1 VIFNR
6 LGVLTDEVS
15 QNLTEA
21 LDWVVEQKLHHV
33 ELRMVYD
40 KNIVNLSDEQL
51 DNILKEVESRGLF
64 VSGVASPL
72 FKCALDPSRRVASGD
87 MFGQEEESLEDH
99 FNKMNR
105 IIEIAR
111 KLKTDKIRIFSFW
124 REEEPDLYEEDIVH
138 HLKKAAKIAEKE
150 NVILLLE
157 NEGSCNGGFA
167 VEVARIV
174 RKVNSSNLRALWDPG
189 NEEHGGRTAFP
200 EGYETV
206 KDYIGH
212 VHLKDAYID
221 NTGRARCIPIGSG
234 NVRFVDQI
242 QALEKDGYTGLFTI
256 ETHYIPE
263 GRTAK
268 DGTLLTLEGLKKIM
282 QE

>member
-1 VIFNR
+1 MIFNR

-111 KLKTDKIRIFSFW
+111 KLKTDKIRIFSF
-124 REEEPDLYEEDIVH
+124 
-138 HLKKAAKIAEKE
+138 
-150 NVILLLE
+150 
-157 NEGSCNGGFA
+157 
-167 VEVARIV
+167 
-174 RKVNSSNLRALWDPG
+174 
-189 NEEHGGRTAFP
+189 
-200 EGYETV
+200 
-206 KDYIGH
+206 
-212 VHLKDAYID
+212 
-221 NTGRARCIPIGSG
+221 
-234 NVRFVDQI
+234 
-242 QALEKDGYTGLFTI
+242 
-256 ETHYIPE
+256 
-263 GRTAK
+263 
-268 DGTLLTLEGLKKIM
+268 
-282 QE
+282 